1 MTFNNRFMRAD
12 AISLTLYTTVFYNPT
27 VLLSLLESLCLV
39 KSSLDFVRK
48 YLFECVFNSLCF
60 LCHLARFGLAVTTLY
75 ADVKLALPFVEP
87 GYYAPIAYSWVSIR
101 CYDHQWLK

>member
-1 MTFNNRFMRAD
+1 VTFNNRFMRAD

-60 LCHLARFGLAVTTLY
+60 FMSFGAVWLSGNDIVCGRQVSPTIRRTWL
-75 ADVKLALPFVEP
+75 LRP
-87 GYYAPIAYSWVSIR
+87 YSLLMGVHS
-101 CYDHQWLK
+101 LL